1 MLETLKE
8 KLALLHLEL
17 PKNDLVRWTVGYI
30 SARDSETG
38 VVANFMRTHLLS
50 VLAAVVNVPV
60 SVMSTAGGGGAWGMA
75 LLAAYMLQS
84 REDLPLEAYLSQEV
98 FLSEEAITLQPDP
111 ADVAGFSAFM
121 ERYKK
126 GFKIERIAVEVL

>member
-1 MLETLKE
+1 
-8 KLALLHLEL
+8 
-17 PKNDLVRWTVGYI
+17 
-30 SARDSETG
+30 
-38 VVANFMRTHLLS
+38 MRTHLLS
-50 VLAAVVNVPV
+50 ALAAVVNVPV

-75 LLAAYMLQS
+75 LLAADMLQS
-84 REDLPLEAYLSQEV
+84 RENQPLEAYLSQEV
-98 FLSEEAITLQPDP
+98 FLSEGETTLQPDP